1 MADDAP
7 GAITSNDSDSASPS
21 VDNGGPGTLTI
32 ADRVG
37 EQIGRQTALEI
48 EGVLRHRGT
57 MGLITGADYPKVS
70 IDMSAAHPRVAVSI
84 AVRWPTQIT
93 SVAQEVR
100 AQVHHELARLTG
112 VTPHRVDVTVA
123 ELVPAGRQSTRRVQ

>member
-7 GAITSNDSDSASPS
+7 GTAEPT
-21 VDNGGPGTLTI
+21 VENGGPGTLTI

-37 EQIGRQTALEI
+37 EQISRQTALDI
-48 EGVLRHRGT
+48 EGVLRHRGS

-70 IDMSAAHPRVAVSI
+70 IDMSVAHPRVQVSI

-93 SVAQEVR
+93 TVAQEVR
-100 AQVHHELARLTG
+100 AQVHHELARLAG
-112 VTPHRVDVTVA
+112 ITPHRVDVTIA
-123 ELVPAGRQSTRRVQ
+123 ELVPGEQPSTRRVQ